1 MNIITVVQIGSAV
14 LAGIVTSLIY
24 NVKKK
29 DLQLKVCVK
38 MLTTYQESMK
48 LLLPLLEFIEQAERE
63 SKNVPAEK
71 TE

>member
-1 MNIITVVQIGSAV
+1 MDIITVVQIGSAV

-38 MLTTYQESMK
+38 MLTTCQESMK
-48 LLLPLLEFIEQAERE
+48 LLLPLLEFIVQAERE